1 MHRDENGA
9 AKVQDKTKPKKRRR
23 IDEYLKLYRI
33 QFVKVKRN
41 VNKHF
46 DGIWMETT
54 DRTHKERGK
63 ATRTFDRLLINFDP
77 RCRQ

>member
-23 IDEYLKLYRI
+23 IEEYLKLYQI

-41 VNKHF
+41 ENKHF
-46 DGIWMETT
+46 DGIWMDTT
-54 DRTHKERGK
+54 DRTHNERLI
-63 ATRTFDRLLINFDP
+63 RQTFDQF
-77 RCRQ
+77 